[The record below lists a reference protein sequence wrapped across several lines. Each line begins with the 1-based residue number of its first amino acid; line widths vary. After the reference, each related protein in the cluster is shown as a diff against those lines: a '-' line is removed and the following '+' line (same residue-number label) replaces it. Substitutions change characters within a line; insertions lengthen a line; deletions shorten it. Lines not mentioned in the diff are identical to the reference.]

1 MKPGTYMV
9 FGGLTGMALSLICAV
24 LPATAPTTVVCIF
37 AAGAL
42 FGKGYGVWE
51 ERSRKAPD
59 IYSHMTREER
69 EAYES
74 TKA

>member
-9 FGGLTGMALSLICAV
+9 FGGLIGVAFTLICV
-24 LPATAPTTVVCIF
+24 ILPDAGREAAVCIF

-51 ERSRKAPD
+51 ERSRHRTA
-59 IYSHMTREER
+59 T
-69 EAYES
+69 
-74 TKA
+74 

>member
-9 FGGLTGMALSLICAV
+9 AGSVFGMALVLICSL
-24 LPATAPTTVVCIF
+24 LPDTAPTTVVCVF

-51 ERSRKAPD
+51 ERSRRRP
-59 IYSHMTREER
+59 RP
-69 EAYES
+69 
-74 TKA
+74 